1 MLKRTAAIFL
11 LFLIS
16 FLLCSVPAAAENGH
30 EDETVEEWMEG
41 DRGNV
46 DSEETLT
53 ADESNQGMAATIFK
67 MLAALLFVLFLIYA
81 FAKFVNK
88 KTKPFFG
95 NRGIEAI
102 GGVAVGNQ
110 RSVQLVRIGEK
121 ILVIGVGESVQLLKE
136 ISDQQEVEALLQE
149 KTDASSYE
157 HVLSKVKQQIQL
169 KTLKGKSNFSSILDQ
184 QLKQMTENRNKFFRN
199 AVKKESSDE

>member
-1 MLKRTAAIFL
+1 
-11 LFLIS
+11 
-16 FLLCSVPAAAENGH
+16 
-30 EDETVEEWMEG
+30 MEG